1 MTHGVFAEAVR
12 DCLVFMALI
21 VGGPLALGVCWDLV
35 CWIAGEIRRA
45 ARRRRRA

>member
-1 MTHGVFAEAVR
+1 MTHGVFAGAIREG
-12 DCLVFMALI
+12 LVFTALI
-21 VGGPLALGVCWDLV
+21 VGGTFALGICWELV